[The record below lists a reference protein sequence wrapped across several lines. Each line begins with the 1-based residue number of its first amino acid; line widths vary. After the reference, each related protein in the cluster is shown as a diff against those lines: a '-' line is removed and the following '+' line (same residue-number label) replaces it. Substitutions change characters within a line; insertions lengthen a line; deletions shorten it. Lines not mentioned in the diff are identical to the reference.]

1 VSLVCAVDGK
11 ATDALREVQSLA
23 TLAIVLYPI
32 GQLVLFAALLLR
44 VRRAI
49 YSESPTH
56 LSRGIAFLYR
66 EYDLRR
72 GLYWWEL
79 CEMSRRFVLCGLF
92 VLVSPGS
99 ITQII
104 AATFFCTTYLAL
116 QVQLAPYRD
125 TQDNYMANVCSFSLV
140 ITFLCC
146 TVLKMS
152 ALLEPS
158 ELVQRMSA
166 EQRDDAKMDESVLAS
181 VLFVNV
187 VAALVVSLLMM
198 IAQIEWERRQK
209 RAEMLAAT
217 AKRLRSVDDDELV
230 RLPAIQPGNFHVFL
244 SHVWGTGQDQMRIVK
259 LRLGEMLP
267 DVRCFLDVDDLREGK
282 GAEFVDKSEKT
293 LVFCSAGYFQSPN
306 CMRELLRAVVTRKP
320 VIALLEV
327 EAKHGG
333 MTRESTGE
341 AACDRRA
348 M

>member
-1 VSLVCAVDGK
+1 
-11 ATDALREVQSLA
+11 
-23 TLAIVLYPI
+23 
-32 GQLVLFAALLLR
+32 
-44 VRRAI
+44 
-49 YSESPTH
+49 
-56 LSRGIAFLYR
+56 
-66 EYDLRR
+66 
-72 GLYWWEL
+72 
-79 CEMSRRFVLCGLF
+79 MLCGLF

-125 TQDNYMANVCSFSLV
+125 TQDNYMANVCSFSLS

-146 TVLKMS
+146 TVFKMS

-158 ELVQRMSA
+158 ELAQRMSA
-166 EQRDDAKMDESVLAS
+166 EQRDDANMDESVLAS

-244 SHVWGTGQDQMRIVK
+244 SQSVHAEDSSPRRPCHAPALTEMARRHPDSVWGTGQDQMRIVK

-306 CMRELLRAVVTRKP
+306 CMRTISIESIKPAPFMPCDVFWFESHGDRRAASRGRH
-320 VIALLEV
+320 A
-327 EAKHGG
+327 EARHRAARGG
-333 MTRESTGE
+333 GEARWDGARDHTGE

-348 M
+348 MRAGRHDAHKLVPNVGP